1 MRRLLTTLLFILFLS
16 LAFSASAAQWTD
28 ALGRIVEVSDTP
40 QRIVSLVPSVTEILF
55 ALNLGNR
62 VEGVTRFCTCP
73 PEALAKPKVGGYA
86 DPNLEAVVARKPD
99 LVFVS
104 ADSAGP
110 SLLARFESLGI
121 PAYVVY
127 PRSLKDTVET
137 IRAVAQVTGVPES
150 GERQARQLLGTIR
163 EVEAATAGLQ
173 RPKVLLC
180 VMIHPLTVAGP
191 KTLANDLIHVAGG
204 KNVVPEGVARYP
216 TWGPEAVLAADPD
229 ILVVSPHP
237 GESDPAGF
245 FERWPELRAVRTNRV
260 VTIESDW
267 IHRPGPRLTL
277 GLAALAQVFHG
288 KVISAGKVPCS
299 R

>member
-1 MRRLLTTLLFILFLS
+1 MAFLLVPCLFP
-16 LAFSASAAQWTD
+16 AFPAPAAQWTD
-28 ALGRIVEVSDTP
+28 ALGRVVEIPDAP
-40 QRIVSLVPSVTEILF
+40 RRIVSLVPSVTEILF

-62 VEGVTRFCTCP
+62 VKGVTRFCTYP

-99 LVFVS
+99 LAFVS

-110 SLLARFESLGI
+110 SLLARFESLRI

-127 PRSLKDTVET
+127 PRSLEDTVET
-137 IRAVAQVTGVPES
+137 IRAVGQVAGVPEA
-150 GERQARQLLGTIR
+150 GERQARQLLGAIR
-163 EVEAATAGLQ
+163 AVEAATAGLQ

-191 KTLANDLIHVAGG
+191 KTLSNDLIHVAGG
-204 KNVVPEGVARYP
+204 KNAVPAGVARYP
-216 TWGPEAVLAADPD
+216 TWGPEAVLAVDPD
-229 ILVVSPHP
+229 IIVVSPHP

-260 VTIESDW
+260 VTIEPDW

-277 GLAALAQVFHG
+277 GLAALVQAFHG
-288 KVISAGKVPCS
+288 KVIPAEELPCS